1 MLRGAIEL
9 VNDERIDGWL
19 YSDFGEVFHRTVL
32 AFVDDHCVGSG
43 RIGIVRDDLRAAG
56 LADGRLG
63 FSFPIAVGDPS
74 DLPRVIVKLES
85 SDFSLLQSS
94 ATKGRSDLFQPPAA
108 VLARLDWMRR
118 RGMLS
123 SSETAFLKYVQQLG
137 AFDHSLVL
145 PKAENGGQAAL
156 ADPREAARSCL
167 ELLLLRDAE
176 IVETDLA
183 ASCFD
188 EIGMGVLAEGGEPLS
203 IVALWSAAPVSI
215 SVVEGSQNGR
225 RRSEDFQG
233 AIEYRLGPDR
243 LLFIDLG
250 VQARIEIDKPASI
263 KIFSAY

>member
-19 YSDFGEVFHRTVL
+19 YSDFGEVFDRTVL
-32 AFVDDHCVGSG
+32 AFVDDQCVGSG
-43 RIGIVRDDLRAAG
+43 RIGIVRDDLKAAG

-63 FSFPIAVGDPS
+63 FSFPIAVADPS

-94 ATKGRSDLFQPPAA
+94 ATKGRSDLFQAPAA
-108 VLARLDWMRR
+108 ALARLEWMRV

-123 SSETAFLKYVQQLG
+123 PAEAAFLKYVQQLG
-137 AFDHSLVL
+137 AFDHSLVQ
-145 PKAENGGQAAL
+145 PKSNGAEVL
-156 ADPREAARSCL
+156 VEDPLKSAQHFL
-167 ELLLLRDAE
+167 ELLLLREAE
-176 IVETDLA
+176 LVETDLSA
-183 ASCFD
+183 ACFD
-188 EIGMGVLAEGGEPLS
+188 EIGMAVLADGGEPLS

-215 SVVEGSQNGR
+215 AIVEGSQNDR
-225 RRSEDFQG
+225 RRSGGFEG

-243 LLFIDLG
+243 LLFVDLG
-250 VQARIEIDKPASI
+250 VNARIEVNKPMPL